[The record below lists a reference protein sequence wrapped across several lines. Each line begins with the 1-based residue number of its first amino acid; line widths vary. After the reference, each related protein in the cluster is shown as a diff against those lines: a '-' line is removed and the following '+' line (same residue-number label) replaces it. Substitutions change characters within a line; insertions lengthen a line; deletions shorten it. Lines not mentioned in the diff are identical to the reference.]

1 MSSQASQGMPL
12 AIMNRAKTTTDPETE
27 FMGKLFK
34 LESRFQANLLETIES
49 NFKLQFLSACKGRSK
64 SDFSKIEMDSLERW
78 QKLIYFLLNIEQS
91 EEDYSRQTY
100 SELLAFANY
109 YDSRT
114 K

>member
-1 MSSQASQGMPL
+1 
-12 AIMNRAKTTTDPETE
+12 MNRAKTTTDPETE

-78 QKLIYFLLNIEQS
+78 QKLIY
-91 EEDYSRQTY
+91 YSRQTY

>member
-1 MSSQASQGMPL
+1 MYLKSIIFVEAFEQ
-12 AIMNRAKTTTDPETE
+12 
-27 FMGKLFK
+27 
-34 LESRFQANLLETIES
+34 
-49 NFKLQFLSACKGRSK
+49 LQFLSACKGRSK